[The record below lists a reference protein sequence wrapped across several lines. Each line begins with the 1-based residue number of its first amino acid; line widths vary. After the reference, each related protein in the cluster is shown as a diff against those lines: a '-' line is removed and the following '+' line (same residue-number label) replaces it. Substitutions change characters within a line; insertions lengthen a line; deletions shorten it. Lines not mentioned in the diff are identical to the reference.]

1 MVEVKKRTG
10 VKVCGWISDSVFS
23 RLQELGYN
31 SHTVIVRK
39 GAELLIGQ
47 PIGERGELLEGT
59 VEYPMF
65 SQNSNTENSREQIEN
80 TKEQLELVREYEG
93 TIKELKAQNG
103 EQREHIETL
112 KIELEK
118 AHHDKDD
125 IKNLYDNYMRQM
137 QTLIQQK
144 AIKAPGEETKRWWKF
159 W

>member
-1 MVEVKKRTG
+1 MVEDKKRTG
-10 VKVCGWISDSVFS
+10 VKVCGWISDDVFS
-23 RLQELGYN
+23 KLQELGYN

-47 PIGERGELLEGT
+47 PIGDRGELLEGT
-59 VEYPMF
+59 VRYPMF
-65 SQNSNTENSREQIEN
+65 SHNSKLKNNREQTGN
-80 TKEQLELVREYEG
+80 TKEQLELSREREG
-93 TIKELKAQNG
+93 TIKELRAQNG

-112 KIELEK
+112 KTELEK
-118 AHHDKDD
+118 AHQDKDD

-144 AIKAPGEETKRWWKF
+144 AIKAPGDESKKWWKF